1 MFLFLVLLKRSC
13 PGRSADKFYCY
24 FFPHHSSYPSVCK
37 ISPKGMNVGL
47 QFCSTIQLYNALDWR
62 RILCTALPLLSL
74 TLGHGA
80 AGAGVAGAE
89 VLRRL
94 HLVVGGHVPVVPPAG
109 HVSCHV
115 RRCHVSRSP
124 DIVESGE
131 VSAVELFPGW
141 NAHSFLGALGL
152 RHSRDVNKNTKKKG
166 CIFSLHDLFNNV
178 LQILINCHR
187 RLNASDKSCIF
198 VQP

>member
-1 MFLFLVLLKRSC
+1 MFFLLTKHAPDPGGFSAQLCPSC
-13 PGRSADKFYCY
+13 LSPLGTGPQVPVSQVQK
-24 FFPHHSSYPSVCK
+24 SSGGS
-37 ISPKGMNVGL
+37 ISWLGVT
-47 QFCSTIQLYNALDWR
+47 CQLYHQLDTCR
-62 RILCTALPLLSL
+62 ATC
-74 TLGHGA
+74 GA
-80 AGAGVAGAE
+80 AT
-89 VLRRL
+89 
-94 HLVVGGHVPVVPPAG
+94 
-109 HVSCHV
+109 CHG
-115 RRCHVSRSP
+115 SP

-152 RHSRDVNKNTKKKG
+152 HHSRDVNKNTKKKG
-166 CIFSLHDLFNNV
+166 CIFSLHDLLNNV